1 MKWLL
6 VVFLMVV
13 LWLGWSNRVVDSM
26 SVRENNVYAKDYIS
40 WDQWCWYT
48 QANGK
53 VVKVKVAEFR
63 LQGQVSQ
70 VGELQ
75 TNLCQNLSR

>member
-48 QANGK
+48 LANGK
-53 VVKVKVAEFR
+53 VVKVKVADFR
-63 LQGQVSQ
+63 LEGRVSE

-75 TNLCQNLSR
+75 TDLCQNLLR